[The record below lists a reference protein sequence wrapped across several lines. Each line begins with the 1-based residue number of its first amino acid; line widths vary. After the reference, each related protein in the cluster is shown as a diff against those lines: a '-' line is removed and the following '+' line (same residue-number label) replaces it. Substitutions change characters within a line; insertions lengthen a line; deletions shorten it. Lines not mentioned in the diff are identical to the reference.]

1 MRLLNSLTTLL
12 FVCATAISAFSQV
25 TLSDV
30 PPGRVAVAGFKL
42 SQPEKITIT
51 GTAGVFAKDWQP
63 VACYGWIL
71 NSETREVVWRMGDKF
86 IKEDFD
92 FGKIDIDDVA
102 SLQKGT
108 YELYFTAA
116 YAQRNDDQPWTTSI
130 KNNINY
136 VFSTNRWDRQVQQEM
151 TISLAGKNI
160 TPVNFRDLIRKKT
173 EGAVVSIQ
181 RPDHNVNAKV
191 GFSLAAETNL
201 KIYGIGE
208 ARRDEDFDFA
218 WITDID
224 KGKRVWEM
232 TYDNSDFAGGADK
245 NISIDTKIT
254 LPAGNYMATFVTDDS
269 HGYNDWNM
277 MPPDDPQFS
286 GITIWADPAD
296 QKNVVPFKAP
306 EQLKPVLAIT
316 KVGDD
321 DFFTKGLT
329 VKSAVD
335 VRVLCLGE
343 EASSSNMADGGWIIN
358 AVTREMVWDFNREHT
373 VHAGGADKN
382 RMFDGTVHLEKGDY
396 LIYYSS
402 DDSHSYGQWNSG
414 PPYEQD
420 FWGITVWAKRK
431 EDIAKLAS
439 FDPDQYKNSSIVAE
453 IVQVRDD
460 EDRYKTFKLNQDTR
474 LRVVAIGEG
483 SDGDMDDYGWIE
495 DTSTGRT
502 VWEMTYRSTT
512 HAGGANKNRMFNDI
526 IILPKGDY
534 RLHYQTDGS
543 HSYRDWNASPP
554 NDQEQYGISVFK
566 TSVNE

>member
-1 MRLLNSLTTLL
+1 MRLVNFVTMFLL
-12 FVCATAISAFSQV
+12 VCATAIPVLSQV

-30 PPGRVAVAGFKL
+30 PPGRVAVAGFTL

-51 GTAGVFAKDWQP
+51 GKAGIFAKDWQP
-63 VACYGWIL
+63 VAYYGWIL

-92 FGKIDIDDVA
+92 FGKIDIDDAA

-116 YAQRNDDQPWTTSI
+116 YAQRNDDQPWTTSV

-136 VFSTNRWDRQVQQEM
+136 VFSTNRWDREVQQEM
-151 TISLAGKNI
+151 NISLSGKNL
-160 TPVNFRDLIRKKT
+160 TPVNFRDLIRKQT
-173 EGAVVSIQ
+173 EGSIVSIQ
-181 RPDHNVNAKV
+181 RPEHNVNAKV

-232 TYDNSDFAGGADK
+232 TYDNSSFAGGADK
-245 NISIDTKIT
+245 NILVDKKIT
-254 LPAGNYMATFVTDDS
+254 LPAGNYMVTFVTDDS
-269 HGYNDWNM
+269 HAYNDWNM

-296 QKNVVPFKAP
+296 KKNVVPFKAP
-306 EQLKPVLAIT
+306 EQLKPVVAIT

-343 EASSSNMADGGWIIN
+343 EESSSNMADAGWIIN
-358 AVTREMVWDFNREHT
+358 AVTREMVWDFNRERT

-431 EDIAKLAS
+431 EDIAKLVS

-474 LRVVAIGEG
+474 LRIVAIGEG
-483 SDGDMDDYGWIE
+483 SNGDMDDYGWIE

-534 RLHYQTDGS
+534 KLHYQTDSS